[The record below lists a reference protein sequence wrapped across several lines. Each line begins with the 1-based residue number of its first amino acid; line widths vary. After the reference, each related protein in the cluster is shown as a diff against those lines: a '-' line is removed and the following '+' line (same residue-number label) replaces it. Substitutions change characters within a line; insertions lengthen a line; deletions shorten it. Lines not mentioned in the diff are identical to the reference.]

1 MLEDAVGN
9 TQPAHIGLLR
19 RRAVEQAEKTPAE
32 IVVGLG
38 RLVLGGL
45 VLELLI
51 AVERMQLAL
60 EFFRVRQLAA
70 GLDDAVLRPLRR
82 GVGAHRFCR
91 HCVRWR
97 CRSAV
102 AGRSSRCLR
111 DLQAGHEAF
120 EITLLL
126 RLEISR
132 HSALPYSSNVS
143 SDSRYSAGTPVGV
156 GAITLADAG
165 RGL

>member
-32 IVVGLG
+32 IVVGL
-38 RLVLGGL
+38 RRFVLGGL
-45 VLELLI
+45 ILQLLI

-60 EFFRVRQLAA
+60 EFLRVRQLAA
-70 GLDDAVLRPLRR
+70 GLYGAVLGALRR
-82 GVGAHRFCR
+82 GVGAARVCR
-91 HCVRWR
+91 HRIRWR

-102 AGRSSRCLR
+102 AGRRPRRLR

-126 RLEISR
+126 
-132 HSALPYSSNVS
+132 
-143 SDSRYSAGTPVGV
+143 
-156 GAITLADAG
+156 
-165 RGL
+165 